1 MTLIIGLT
9 GGIASGKTT
18 ATDAFRALGVP
29 VIDADEISHVL
40 TAAQGKALPEIA
52 LEFGADVI
60 GTNGLKRELMREI
73 VFSDPKKKEQLE
85 AILHP
90 MIKKEIFEELKKVSG
105 ADYVILSIPLLVE
118 SGRWKDAV
126 ARVVVVDVPEDE
138 QISRLRFNRHMSEE
152 EARAIIES
160 QASRKERL
168 AAADDVISNVGTID
182 DLTEAVA
189 ELDAKYLA
197 MARAKKPK
205 LSGFPCPEP
214 VFLGKGPARFYPEK
228 NRCL

>member
-1 MTLIIGLT
+1 M
-9 GGIASGKTT
+9 
-18 ATDAFRALGVP
+18 
-29 VIDADEISHVL
+29 
-40 TAAQGKALPEIA
+40 
-52 LEFGADVI
+52 
-60 GTNGLKRELMREI
+60 
-73 VFSDPKKKEQLE
+73 
-85 AILHP
+85 
-90 MIKKEIFEELKKVSG
+90 
-105 ADYVILSIPLLVE
+105 VE

-197 MARAKKPK
+197 MARAKK
-205 LSGFPCPEP
+205 
-214 VFLGKGPARFYPEK
+214 A
-228 NRCL
+228 

>member
-60 GTNGLKRELMREI
+60 GINGLKRELMREI
-73 VFSDPKKKEQLE
+73 VFSDPKKKEKLE

-152 EARAIIES
+152 ESRAIIES

-197 MARAKKPK
+197 MARAKK
-205 LSGFPCPEP
+205 
-214 VFLGKGPARFYPEK
+214 A
-228 NRCL
+228 

>member
-138 QISRLRFNRHMSEE
+138 QISRLRFNLHMSEE

-197 MARAKKPK
+197 MARAKK
-205 LSGFPCPEP
+205 
-214 VFLGKGPARFYPEK
+214 A
-228 NRCL
+228 

>member
-73 VFSDPKKKEQLE
+73 VFSDPKKKEKLE

-138 QISRLRFNRHMSEE
+138 QISRLRFNRHMSVE

-197 MARAKKPK
+197 MARAKK
-205 LSGFPCPEP
+205 
-214 VFLGKGPARFYPEK
+214 A
-228 NRCL
+228 

>member
-1 MTLIIGLT
+1 MNSC
-9 GGIASGKTT
+9 ARSSS
-18 ATDAFRALGVP
+18 ATR
-29 VIDADEISHVL
+29 
-40 TAAQGKALPEIA
+40 
-52 LEFGADVI
+52 
-60 GTNGLKRELMREI
+60 R
-73 VFSDPKKKEQLE
+73 
-85 AILHP
+85 
-90 MIKKEIFEELKKVSG
+90 KEIFEELKKVSG

-197 MARAKKPK
+197 MARAKK
-205 LSGFPCPEP
+205 
-214 VFLGKGPARFYPEK
+214 A
-228 NRCL
+228 

>member
-1 MTLIIGLT
+1 MLIIGLT

-138 QISRLRFNRHMSEE
+138 QISRLRFNCHMSEE

-197 MARAKKPK
+197 MARAKK
-205 LSGFPCPEP
+205 
-214 VFLGKGPARFYPEK
+214 A
-228 NRCL
+228 

>member
-9 GGIASGKTT
+9 GGIASGNTT

-29 VIDADEISHVL
+29 VIDADEFSHVL

-60 GTNGLKRELMREI
+60 GANGLKRELMREI

-152 EARAIIES
+152 EARAITAS

-197 MARAKKPK
+197 MARAKK
-205 LSGFPCPEP
+205 
-214 VFLGKGPARFYPEK
+214 A
-228 NRCL
+228 

>member
-73 VFSDPKKKEQLE
+73 VFSDPKKKEKLE

-138 QISRLRFNRHMSEE
+138 QISRLRFNREE

-197 MARAKKPK
+197 MARAKK
-205 LSGFPCPEP
+205 
-214 VFLGKGPARFYPEK
+214 A
-228 NRCL
+228 

>member
-73 VFSDPKKKEQLE
+73 VFSDPKKKEKLE

-152 EARAIIES
+152 EARTIIES

-197 MARAKKPK
+197 MARAKK
-205 LSGFPCPEP
+205 
-214 VFLGKGPARFYPEK
+214 A
-228 NRCL
+228 

>member
-73 VFSDPKKKEQLE
+73 VFNDPKKKEKLE

-126 ARVVVVDVPEDE
+126 ARVEVVDVTEDE
-138 QISRLRFNRHMSEE
+138 QISRLRNTRQMSEE

-197 MARAKKPK
+197 MARAKK
-205 LSGFPCPEP
+205 
-214 VFLGKGPARFYPEK
+214 A
-228 NRCL
+228 

>member
-152 EARAIIES
+152 EARES

-197 MARAKKPK
+197 MARAKK
-205 LSGFPCPEP
+205 
-214 VFLGKGPARFYPEK
+214 A
-228 NRCL
+228 

>member
-73 VFSDPKKKEQLE
+73 VFSDPKKKEKLE

-118 SGRWKDAV
+118 SGRWKDAEQGGPLEHVIAAKAV
-126 ARVVVVDVPEDE
+126 AVPEDE

-197 MARAKKPK
+197 MARAKK
-205 LSGFPCPEP
+205 
-214 VFLGKGPARFYPEK
+214 A
-228 NRCL
+228 

>member
-73 VFSDPKKKEQLE
+73 VFSDPKKKEKLE

-152 EARAIIES
+152 ESRAIIES

-197 MARAKKPK
+197 MARAKK
-205 LSGFPCPEP
+205 
-214 VFLGKGPARFYPEK
+214 A
-228 NRCL
+228 

>member
-1 MTLIIGLT
+1 MTRTGSSPFHYCKRGKRMTLIIGLT

-73 VFSDPKKKEQLE
+73 VFSDPKKKEKLE

-138 QISRLRFNRHMSEE
+138 QISRLRLT
-152 EARAIIES
+152 AI
-160 QASRKERL
+160 
-168 AAADDVISNVGTID
+168 
-182 DLTEAVA
+182 
-189 ELDAKYLA
+189 
-197 MARAKKPK
+197 
-205 LSGFPCPEP
+205 
-214 VFLGKGPARFYPEK
+214 
-228 NRCL
+228 

>member
-73 VFSDPKKKEQLE
+73 VFSDPKKKEKLE

-160 QASRKERL
+160 RASRKERL

-197 MARAKKPK
+197 MARAKK
-205 LSGFPCPEP
+205 
-214 VFLGKGPARFYPEK
+214 A
-228 NRCL
+228 

>member
-73 VFSDPKKKEQLE
+73 VFSDPKKKEKLE

-90 MIKKEIFEELKKVSG
+90 MIKKVSG

-197 MARAKKPK
+197 MARAKK
-205 LSGFPCPEP
+205 
-214 VFLGKGPARFYPEK
+214 A
-228 NRCL
+228 

>member
-105 ADYVILSIPLLVE
+105 AAYVILSFLLLVE

-126 ARVVVVDVPEDE
+126 ARGVVVDVPEDE
-138 QISRLRFNRHMSEE
+138 QISRLRFYRHMSEE

-197 MARAKKPK
+197 MARAKK
-205 LSGFPCPEP
+205 
-214 VFLGKGPARFYPEK
+214 A
-228 NRCL
+228 